1 MSEFV
6 RYERRGNIGIITI
19 NNPPVNALGH
29 GVRAGLIGCLEE
41 GTADEQASALVLIGG
56 GRTFPAGADIT
67 EFGKPLKSPDL
78 REDIVRYENSS
89 KPVIAAIH
97 GNALGGGL
105 ELALGCDYRI
115 GNVKARVGLP
125 EVTLGILPGAGGTQR
140 LPRLIDPAAALDM
153 ILTGLFVPAPKALKL
168 GIIDR
173 VSEGDLLEDA
183 IKYAEELVASGAER
197 RRIRDMGIEAEA
209 EIFDQARTVAAK
221 RARGFDAPLLCI
233 QAVENAA
240 SMSFDDGLREERVL
254 FEKLLTS
261 DQSKAQRYMFFAER
275 EVGKIPDIP
284 KDTPL
289 REIAKAGVIGAGTMG
304 GGIAM
309 NFANAGIPVTIVETS
324 QEALDRGLGI
334 IRKNYEA
341 TVAKGR
347 LSRDAM
353 EQRMALFTGSLD
365 YDGLSDVDIVIE
377 AAFENMAL
385 KKEIFGKLD
394 KTCKSGAILATNTST
409 LDIDEIA
416 AETDRPEDVIGLHFF
431 SPANVMRLLEIVRAA
446 KTSKDVVATAM
457 KLSRTIGKV
466 SAVVGVCDGFVGNR
480 MLHAY
485 MDQAM
490 SLLEEGAL
498 PQQIDKALYD
508 WGWAMGPFA
517 VMDLAGNDV
526 SWRIRREKA
535 PDRDRNLP
543 YPHTVADALCEEG
556 RFGQKTG
563 KGWYLYSDG
572 SRTPDIDPAVDAL
585 IVKTS
590 ADKGIAR
597 REISD
602 EEIVKRCMYA
612 LANVG
617 ADLLDEGIALRAS
630 DIDVIYNAGYGFPRY
645 RGGPMFAADSVG
657 LDTMLADI
665 KRFRE
670 DFGPLWRPSKYLE
683 KLVAEGRNF
692 TGQ

>member
-1 MSEFV
+1 MGEFV
-6 RYERRGNIGIITI
+6 GYERRGNIGIITI

-29 GVRAGLIGCLEE
+29 GVRDGLIACLEA
-41 GTADEQASALVLIGG
+41 GMADEQASAIVLIGG

-78 REDIVRYENSS
+78 REDIVMYENSS

-115 GNVKARVGLP
+115 GDAKARVGLP

-168 GIIDR
+168 GILDR
-173 VSEGDLLEDA
+173 VSEGDLLDDA
-183 IKYAEELVASGAER
+183 IQYAEELVASGAER
-197 RRIRDMGIEAEA
+197 RRVRDMDISADA
-209 EIFDQARTVAAK
+209 EIFDQARAVAAK
-221 RARGFDAPLLCI
+221 RARGFNAPLLCI
-233 QAVENAA
+233 QAVENA
-240 SMSFDDGLREERVL
+240 STMPFDDGLREERVL

-289 REIAKAGVIGAGTMG
+289 RDIAKAGVIGAGTMG

-324 QEALDRGLGI
+324 QEALDRGFGI

-347 LSRDAM
+347 LSSDTM
-353 EQRMALFTGSLD
+353 EQRMALFTGSLE
-365 YDGLSDVDIVIE
+365 YNALSGVDIVIE

-394 KTCKSGAILATNTST
+394 KTCKQGAILATNTST
-409 LDIDEIA
+409 LDIDKIA

-446 KTSKDVVATAM
+446 KTSKDVVATTM
-457 KLSRTIGKV
+457 KLSKTIGKV

-526 SWRIRREKA
+526 SWRIRQEQA

-543 YPHTVADALCEEG
+543 YPQTIADALCEDG

-563 KGWYLYSDG
+563 KGWYLYSKG
-572 SRTPDIDPAVDAL
+572 SRTPEVDPEVDAL

-590 ADKGIAR
+590 ADKGITR

-617 ADLLDEGIALRAS
+617 ADLLEEGIALRAS

-645 RGGPMFAADSVG
+645 RGGPMFFADSVG
-657 LDTMLADI
+657 LDKVLTDI
-665 KRFRE
+665 NRFRE
-670 DFGPLWRPSKYLE
+670 DFGPLWRSSKYLE
-683 KLVAEGRNF
+683 KLVAEDKNF

>member
-446 KTSKDVVATAM
+446 KASKDVVATAM

>member
-1 MSEFV
+1 MDEFV
-6 RYERRGNIGIITI
+6 GYERRGNIGIITI

-29 GVRAGLIGCLEE
+29 GVRAGLIVCLEA
-41 GTADEQASALVLIGG
+41 GMADKQASALVLIGG

-78 REDIVRYENSS
+78 REDIVAYENSS

-115 GNVKARVGLP
+115 GDVKARVGLP

-153 ILTGLFVPAPKALKL
+153 ILTGAFVPAPKALKL
-168 GIIDR
+168 GILDR
-173 VSEGDLLEDA
+173 VSEGDLLDDA
-183 IKYAEELVASGAER
+183 IRYAEELVASDAER
-197 RRIRDMGIEAEA
+197 RRVRDMDIQADAG
-209 EIFDQARTVAAK
+209 IFDQARTFAAK
-221 RARGFDAPLLCI
+221 RARGFNAPLLCI

-240 SMSFDDGLREERVL
+240 TMAFDDGLREERVL
-254 FEKLLTS
+254 FEKLLSS

-289 REIAKAGVIGAGTMG
+289 RDIKSAGVIGAGTMG

-309 NFANAGIPVTIVETS
+309 NFANAGVPVTIVETS

-334 IRKNYEA
+334 IEKNYAA

-347 LSRDAM
+347 LSSDDM

-365 YDGLSDVDIVIE
+365 YDALSDVDIVIE

-394 KTCKSGAILATNTST
+394 KVCKPGAILATNTST
-409 LDIDEIA
+409 LDIDDIA

-431 SPANVMRLLEIVRAA
+431 SPANVMRLLEIVRAG
-446 KTSKDVVATAM
+446 KTAKDVVATAM

-526 SWRIRREKA
+526 SWRIRQEKA

-543 YPHTVADALCEEG
+543 YPHTVADALCEDG

-572 SRTPDIDPAVDAL
+572 SRTPKIDPEVDAL

-590 ADKGIAR
+590 ADKGIPR
-597 REISD
+597 RDISD

-630 DIDVIYNAGYGFPRY
+630 DIDVIYSAGYGFPRY
-645 RGGPMFAADSVG
+645 RGGPMFFADSVG

-665 KRFRE
+665 NQFRE
-670 DFGPLWRPSKYLE
+670 DFGPLWRPSTYLE
-683 KLVAEGRNF
+683 KLVSEGNNF